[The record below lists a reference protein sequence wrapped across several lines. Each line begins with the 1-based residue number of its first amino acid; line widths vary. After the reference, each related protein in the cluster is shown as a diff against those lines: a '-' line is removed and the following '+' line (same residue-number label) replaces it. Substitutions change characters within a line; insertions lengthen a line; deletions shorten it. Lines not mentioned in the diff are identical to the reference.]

1 MKSGNRQRETQANYF
16 RRNLNF
22 ALVQAPMNL
31 KRVTINTAL
40 PLKPRGRILIIYTGG
55 TFGMTYDAEGVL
67 IPFDFS
73 LILEHLPTLKNL
85 ALELTVVSFETPID
99 SSNIVPEHWQILAKI
114 ITQNYDTHD
123 GFVVLH
129 GTDTMA
135 YTASAL
141 SFMLEGLGKPVV
153 FTGAQ
158 LPITEARSDAR
169 ENLITAL
176 DFASAKKDGKPLVP
190 EVCIYFDYELLRG
203 NRSKKVESMQF
214 DAFDS
219 GNYPPL
225 AKAGVKFDFNFS
237 VIRDVPNA
245 TLNMRSKID
254 PNISI
259 IKFFPGITLSTVNA
273 ILNTP
278 ELKGVILETYGSGN
292 LPTSAGLLRALKEA
306 VQKGI
311 ILLNISQCPGG
322 MVMQGRY
329 ETSKELQAIGV
340 ISGADMTTEAA
351 VTKMMLLLGEL
362 GPEKTKAL
370 LSQSLAGEL
379 TP

>member
-1 MKSGNRQRETQANYF
+1 
-16 RRNLNF
+16 
-22 ALVQAPMNL
+22 MNL
-31 KRVTINTAL
+31 KRVSINTAL
-40 PLKPRGRILIIYTGG
+40 PQKPKGRILIIYTGG
-55 TFGMTYDAEGVL
+55 TFGMTYDQDGVL

-99 SSNIVPEHWQILAKI
+99 SSNITHEHWQILARI
-114 ITQNYDTHD
+114 IGQNYDSHD

-141 SFMLEGLGKPVV
+141 SFMLEGLAKPVV

-158 LPITEARSDAR
+158 LPISEARSDAR

-176 DFASAKKDGKPLVP
+176 DFASAKKDGKALVP

-225 AKAGVKFDFNFS
+225 AKAGVKFDYNFS
-237 VIRDVPNA
+237 VIRTIPHDANLVV
-245 TLNMRSKID
+245 RSKID

-259 IKFFPGITLSTVNA
+259 LKLFPGISDSTIHA
-273 ILNTP
+273 ILETP
-278 ELKGVILETYGSGN
+278 GLKAVILETYGSGN
-292 LPTSAGLLRALKEA
+292 APTSPTLMQALKKA
-306 VQKGI
+306 INNNLIV
-311 ILLNISQCPGG
+311 LNISQCPGG
-322 MVMQGRY
+322 MVIQGRY
-329 ETSKELQAIGV
+329 ETSRELERLGV

-351 VTKMMLLLGEL
+351 VTKLMLLLGEY
-362 GPEKTKAL
+362 GPEKTKKL
-370 LSQSLAGEL
+370 LSQSIAGEL
-379 TP
+379 TA

>member
-1 MKSGNRQRETQANYF
+1 
-16 RRNLNF
+16 
-22 ALVQAPMNL
+22 MNL
-31 KRVTINTAL
+31 KRVSINTAL
-40 PLKPRGRILIIYTGG
+40 PQRPKGRILIIYTGG
-55 TFGMTYDAEGVL
+55 TFGMTYDAHGVL
-67 IPFDFS
+67 IPFDFN

-99 SSNIVPEHWQILAKI
+99 SSNMIPEHWQVLARI
-114 ITQNYDTHD
+114 IAQNYETHD

-141 SFMLEGLGKPVV
+141 SFMLEGLNKPVV

-176 DFASAKKDGKPLVP
+176 DFASAKNERGEPMVP

-225 AKAGVKFDFNFS
+225 AKAGVKFDYNFS
-237 VIRDVPNA
+237 VIRKPSA
-245 TLNMRSKID
+245 TTLSLRTKID
-254 PNISI
+254 TNISI
-259 IKFFPGITLSTVNA
+259 LKLFPGLNENSVEA

-278 ELKGVILETYGSGN
+278 GLKAVVLETYGSGN
-292 LPTSAGLLRALKEA
+292 APTSQCLMKSLKA
-306 VQKGI
+306 AIDRGVI
-311 ILLNISQCPGG
+311 VLNISQCPGG
-322 MVMQGRY
+322 MVIQGKY
-329 ETSKELQAIGV
+329 QTSIELQQLGV
-340 ISGADMTTEAA
+340 IGGADMTTEAA
-351 VTKMMLLLGEL
+351 VTKLMLLLGEYDA
-362 GPEKTKAL
+362 ETAKSL
-370 LSQSLAGEL
+370 LAHSIAGEL
-379 TP
+379 TES

>member
-1 MKSGNRQRETQANYF
+1 
-16 RRNLNF
+16 
-22 ALVQAPMNL
+22 MNL
-31 KRVTINTAL
+31 KRVSINTAL
-40 PLKPRGRILIIYTGG
+40 PQKPRGRILIIYTGG
-55 TFGMTYDAEGVL
+55 TFGMTYDQDNVL

-99 SSNIVPEHWQILAKI
+99 SSNIVPEHWQLLAKI
-114 ITQNYDTHD
+114 IGQNYDTHD

-141 SFMLEGLGKPVV
+141 SFMLEGLSKPVV

-176 DFASAKKDGKPLVP
+176 DFASARKDGKSLVP

-225 AKAGVKFDFNFS
+225 AKAGVKIDYNFAL
-237 VIRDVPNA
+237 IRNPESA
-245 TLNMRSKID
+245 SLKIRTKID
-254 PNISI
+254 NNISI
-259 IKFFPGITLSTVNA
+259 LKLFPGLPASTFEAILST
-273 ILNTP
+273 P
-278 ELKGVILETYGSGN
+278 GLKAVILETYGSGN
-292 LPTSAGLLRALKEA
+292 APTSPQLLNALKRAIEN
-306 VQKGI
+306 GI
-311 ILLNISQCPGG
+311 IVLNISQCSGG
-322 MVMQGRY
+322 MVIQGRY
-329 ETSKELQAIGV
+329 ETSRELQRIGV

-351 VTKMMLLLGEL
+351 VTKLMVSLGEYGAEETRRML
-362 GPEKTKAL
+362 AK
-370 LSQSLAGEL
+370 SLAGEL
-379 TP
+379 TES